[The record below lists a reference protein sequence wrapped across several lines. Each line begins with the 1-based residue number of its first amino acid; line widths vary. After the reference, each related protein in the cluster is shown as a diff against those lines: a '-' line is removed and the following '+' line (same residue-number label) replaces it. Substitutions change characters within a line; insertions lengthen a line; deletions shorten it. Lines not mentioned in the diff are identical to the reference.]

1 MDNSHLIELDHAQPG
16 GTGTNVERAIAGSPT
31 RRVDYVDDFMV
42 LCRIGDLAKE
52 ALTVVEHPL
61 TGQLGLSSSPEKAHV
76 TTSKMGFPFLG
87 SDTASYLVKM
97 HTKSVGRYL
106 EVLNRQQLSDIEN
119 QERDLLVEL
128 DYLAPS

>member
-76 TTSKMGFPFLG
+76 TTSKMGFPCLG

-97 HTKSVGRYL
+97 HTKTVKKSKDKFTHEQYASPETAHAGG
-106 EVLNRQQLSDIEN
+106 
-119 QERDLLVEL
+119 
-128 DYLAPS
+128 A